1 MESLEPK
8 LQGDKPEF
16 SCSRWLHYRH
26 RLRFA
31 IFRRDSFRCRYC
43 GRSPQDGAV
52 LTLEHLV
59 PISRGGTWDVSN
71 LLTACHEC
79 NQGKSNDILTI
90 IEQELLKSSA
100 VLFNDLAVSL
110 GVML

>member
-1 MESLEPK
+1 MESLESK
-8 LQGDKPEF
+8 DKPEF
-16 SCSRWLHYRH
+16 SRSRWLQYRY

-43 GRSPQDGAV
+43 GRSSQDGAV
-52 LTLEHLV
+52 LTLEHVV
-59 PISRGGTWDVSN
+59 PISKGGTCDVSN
-71 LLTACHEC
+71 LLTACDEC
-79 NQGKSNDILTI
+79 NQGKSDDILTI

-100 VLFNDLAVSL
+100 VLFNDLAINL

>member
-1 MESLEPK
+1 MKTLETN
-8 LQGDKPEF
+8 QSTDKSEF
-16 SCSRWLHYRH
+16 SCSKWLHYRH

-31 IFRRDSFRCRYC
+31 IFRRDLFRCRYC
-43 GRSPQDGAV
+43 GRSPQDGTV
-52 LTLEHLV
+52 LTLEHFV
-59 PISRGGTWDVSN
+59 PISKGGTFDVSN

-79 NQGKSNDILTI
+79 NQGKSDDILTI

-100 VLFNDLAVSL
+100 VLFNDLSVSL